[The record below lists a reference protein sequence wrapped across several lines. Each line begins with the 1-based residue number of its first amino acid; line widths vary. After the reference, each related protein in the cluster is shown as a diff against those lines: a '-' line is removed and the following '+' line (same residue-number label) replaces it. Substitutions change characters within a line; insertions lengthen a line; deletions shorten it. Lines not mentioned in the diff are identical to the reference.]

1 MNTST
6 GADTTHLEEAAA
18 ELRHDDPL
26 RPAIELLFSAMAA
39 QETTNREV
47 AETIR
52 QSVAKL
58 SSVGN
63 LTDAQIDEL
72 GQRCARAV
80 GGMAQS
86 ELRQAAKRWLHDGLL
101 VMAVVNAVF
110 LLTGIAI
117 GLSAVYLAEAP
128 PGFTCADKP
137 DGSRFCWKWTRL
149 PPNHHD

>member
-1 MNTST
+1 MTAST
-6 GADTTHLEEAAA
+6 GADMAHLEEAAA

-26 RPAIELLFSAMAA
+26 RPAIEILLSAIVAH
-39 QETTNREV
+39 QTTNREA
-47 AETIR
+47 AESIR
-52 QSVAKL
+52 QSIAKL

-63 LTDAQIDEL
+63 MTDAQITEL

-101 VMAVVNAVF
+101 VMAIVNAVF

-128 PGFTCADKP
+128 PSFTCGDKP
-137 DGSRFCWKWTRL
+137 DGSRLCWKWVRL
-149 PPNHHD
+149 PLTHHD